1 MWKIV
6 GCGCVQIKCKGRV
19 VVGDEKHEICKEV
32 LWVCADVLIVGSRGL
47 NRMQR

>member
-1 MWKIV
+1 M
-6 GCGCVQIKCKGRV
+6 
-19 VVGDEKHEICKEV
+19 VGDEKHEICKEV